1 MKFYFSLQNVDLPAT
16 RSVTPNLKTFAER
29 EQTNQKEKYENSH
42 SMLIRKG
49 AGLERFSRNLAENC
63 RALVSDGKRSMPFDG
78 WKQ

>member
-1 MKFYFSLQNVDLPAT
+1 MQNVDLPAT

-49 AGLERFSRNLAENC
+49 AGFERFSRNLLLN
-63 RALVSDGKRSMPFDG
+63 V
-78 WKQ
+78 Q